1 MGAVVNDRQDAKRNF
16 SREKTGFRA
25 AKRVRGVNGN
35 IPPLLPPIN
44 MRPRLPFPQGRL
56 PPPCMGPIP
65 PPGMRP
71 PPPMRCRMPPPN
83 RMSIGQRGPVPPG
96 MRPPPPNMR
105 PGPGMRPPPPHLLRP
120 IGPPM
125 MPPHGP
131 RGPRFHP
138 RLLPPSPM
146 QNKMRR
152 NHKGRIMKKRRP
164 SLINVDLTKQW
175 VTEQIKQ
182 EFSKKDNLLK
192 LAKSTQK
199 SSDWSQYRDQR
210 EKCSKIYN
218 MAKLDYIGK
227 HPEEVRIPQ
236 LMPPTQNVPVI
247 TAPIDYTADVLL

>member
-1 MGAVVNDRQDAKRNF
+1 MGAVVDDRQDATKNF
-16 SREKTGFRA
+16 SREKLSGFRA
-25 AKRVRGVNGN
+25 PKRARGNL
-35 IPPLLPPIN
+35 PPSLLPPIN

-71 PPPMRCRMPPPN
+71 PPSMRCRMP
-83 RMSIGQRGPVPPG
+83 MGQRGPVPPG

-105 PGPGMRPPPPHLLRP
+105 LGPGMRPPPPHLLRP

-131 RGPRFHP
+131 RGPRFHA
-138 RLLPPSPM
+138 RLPPPPPI
-146 QNKMRR
+146 QNKLRR
-152 NHKGRIMKKRRP
+152 IHKGRIMKKRRP
-164 SLINVDLTKQW
+164 SLKDVDLTKQW
-175 VTEQIKQ
+175 VTEQIKE
-182 EFSKKDNLLK
+182 EFCKKDNLLK

-218 MAKLDYIGK
+218 TTKLEYIGK